1 MSPPSG
7 TNDLVK
13 TTYSLSEVA
22 RLLGVDAARA
32 AEVAAL
38 VYPQSP
44 ERFEFA
50 DLVLLRAA
58 KALTCRQLPHE
69 ELAGALTELQARLPK
84 GADSTAVLLA
94 VDGQCT
100 FGFERASTPHWHA
113 PLAQVSAENLFKLAR
128 GLEEHSPDDAIE
140 RYTEALAQNPGHAD
154 AHVNL
159 GRLLHTCGR
168 LREAEA
174 HYLASLVVRPDD
186 CTATFNLAV
195 VLQDLG
201 RVDEAIGSYTEA
213 LRLDPACV
221 DACFNL
227 SRLYEKKGEKVAA
240 LRHLNDYRRL
250 LRSS

>member
-7 TNDLVK
+7 TSVRVK
-13 TTYSLSEVA
+13 TTYSLIEVA

-32 AEVAAL
+32 VEVAAL
-38 VYPQSP
+38 VYSQPP
-44 ERFEFA
+44 ERFDFA

-58 KALTCRQLPHE
+58 QALTCQQLPHE
-69 ELAGALTELQARLPK
+69 KLAVALTELQARLPQ
-84 GADSTAVLLA
+84 ACEPTDLAVA

-100 FGFERASTPHWHA
+100 FGFERPSTPHWHA
-113 PLAQVSAENLFKLAR
+113 PLAQVSAENLFQQAR
-128 GLEEHSPDDAIE
+128 GLEEQSPDDAVE
-140 RYTEALAQNPGHAD
+140 RYTEALAQNPAHAD

-174 HYLASLVVRPDD
+174 HYVASLVVRPDD

-201 RVDEAIGSYTEA
+201 RVDEAIGGYTEA

-221 DACFNL
+221 DAYFNL

-240 LRHLNDYRRL
+240 LRHLKDYRRL